1 MKNVCIVGYGAIG
14 PIHAEALRGVKT
26 AKFYA
31 VCDIKPEKIEEC
43 RLEYDVIGY
52 TDFDIMLSD
61 PEIDSVHICTPHY
74 LHFQMIKKALA
85 AGKNVVCEKPLTM
98 TKDEF
103 KELLVLRNSDKVCV
117 IMQNRLNPCIRMFKD
132 IIQSGEMGEIKTA
145 KGIMTWQRTQEYYDS
160 DEWRGKWS
168 TEGGGV
174 LINQAVHSLDFFNYL
189 IGDVKE
195 LKAQMINFSLEKIE
209 VEDTFSA
216 YITFC
221 SGVNGVFFA
230 TNAYGDNTYPL
241 FEVVFEKG
249 IVRYIDSKL
258 YRDGELIEED
268 ALPSVG
274 KSYWGSSHEALLSK
288 YYDEGKY
295 NSPHTI
301 KNTMNTMFAMYESA
315 KHNGRKEEIL

>member
-1 MKNVCIVGYGAIG
+1 MKNICIVGYGAIG
-14 PIHAEALRGVKT
+14 PVHAQALKGAKT

-31 VCDIKPEKIEEC
+31 VCDIKPEKVEEC

-52 TDFDIMLSD
+52 TDFDTMLSD

-85 AGKNVVCEKPLTM
+85 AGKSVVCEKPLTM

-103 KELLVLRNSDKVCV
+103 EELLTLENSDKVCV
-117 IMQNRLNPCIRMFKD
+117 IMQNRLNPCIRMFKN
-132 IIQSGEMGEIKTA
+132 IILSGEMGEIKTA

-195 LKAQMINFSLEKIE
+195 LKAQMTNFSLEKIE

-216 YITFC
+216 YITFQ

-268 ALPSVG
+268 DLPRVG
-274 KSYWGSSHEALLSK
+274 KSYWGSSHEALISK
-288 YYDEGKY
+288 YYDEGEY
-295 NSPHTI
+295 NSPQTI
-301 KNTMNTMFAMYESA
+301 KNTMNTVFAMYESA
-315 KHNGRKEEIL
+315 KNNSKKIEI

>member
-1 MKNVCIVGYGAIG
+1 MKNICIVGYGAIG
-14 PIHAEALRGVKT
+14 PVHAQALKGAKT

-31 VCDIKPEKIEEC
+31 VCDIKPEKVEEC

-52 TDFDIMLSD
+52 TDFDTMLSD

-85 AGKNVVCEKPLTM
+85 AGKSVVCEKPLTM

-103 KELLVLRNSDKVCV
+103 EELLTLENSDKVCV

-195 LKAQMINFSLEKIE
+195 LKAQMTNFSLEKIE

-216 YITFC
+216 YITFQ

-268 ALPSVG
+268 DLPRVG
-274 KSYWGSSHEALLSK
+274 KSYWGSSHEALISK
-288 YYDEGKY
+288 YYDEGEY
-295 NSPHTI
+295 NSPQTI
-301 KNTMNTMFAMYESA
+301 KNTMYTVFAMYESA
-315 KHNGRKEEIL
+315 KNNSKKIKI